1 MRSGALP
8 TQPDQFGSSLSI
20 SSGGTRYEIPDEAT
34 IAADFA
40 RLVERADR
48 HRRDGRQIAVVQGL
62 GFVGS
67 AVAAVLANA
76 RDWEGRP
83 RYFVLGVDLPTAQ
96 GCWKVA
102 RLNEGRVPIAASDPN
117 LSRLV
122 HLGVRETANLCA
134 TMNEAAYGLADVI
147 VVDVELGATSTDGKI
162 QVEID
167 GFVRAIRSIGRHMQP
182 DALVV
187 VETTVPVGFTERSI
201 VPVLRAERTA
211 RGIRGEPC
219 VAHAYERVMPGP
231 RHVESVRAFW
241 RTFSGIDEVSAARAR
256 AFLESFVDTPRFPL
270 TELSD
275 TTSSELAKLLENS
288 YRAANIALIYEWTL
302 LAERLGVNLFEVLD
316 SIRVRAGTHDNI
328 RFPGFGVGGYCLTKD
343 SLLAQWGAEHLF
355 GVDVRLAQT
364 LRAVEVNRWMPLH
377 TLDLICELVDGDLV
391 GKRVA
396 VCGISYLPD
405 VADTRD
411 SPAALL
417 IDRLIAA
424 GADVRA
430 HDPLLNAWPERPAV
444 PLARDLRF
452 CFTWAD
458 VVVLAV
464 RHSCYRGISLANWGD
479 RRGRPYIV
487 DSVNVLADEIAA
499 ELRTAGCRL
508 LGVGKGHWRKARYQ
522 EAGSELL

>member
-1 MRSGALP
+1 MRSDPPP
-8 TQPDQFGSSLSI
+8 TQPDQFGSGLSI
-20 SSGGTRYEIPDEAT
+20 LPGGTRYEIPDEAT

-40 RLVERADR
+40 QLVERADW

-76 RDWEGRP
+76 RDSEGRP
-83 RYFVLGVDLPTAQ
+83 RYFVLGVDLPTAH

-102 RLNEGRVPIAASDPN
+102 RLNEGRVPIAASDQD

-134 TMNEAAYGLADVI
+134 TVSEAAYGLADVI
-147 VVDVELGATSTDGKI
+147 VVDVELGATSADGKI
-162 QVEID
+162 EVETD
-167 GFVRAIRSIGRHMQP
+167 GFDRAIRSIGRHMQP
-182 DALVV
+182 DALIV

-211 RGIRGEPC
+211 RGIKSEPC

-231 RHVESVRAFW
+231 RYVESVRAFW
-241 RTFSGIDEVSAARAR
+241 RTFAGIDEVSAARAR
-256 AFLESFVDTPRFPL
+256 AFLESFVDTSRFPL
-270 TELSD
+270 AELSD

-288 YRAANIALIYEWTL
+288 YRAANIALIHEWTL
-302 LAERLGVNLFEVLD
+302 LAERLGVNLFDVLD

-355 GVDVRLAQT
+355 GVDDVLLAQT
-364 LRAVEVNRWMPLH
+364 LRAVQINSLMPLH
-377 TLDLICELVDGDLV
+377 TLDLIRELVDGDLG

-405 VADTRD
+405 VADTRN
-411 SPAALL
+411 SPAELL
-417 IDRLIAA
+417 IDCLIAA

-430 HDPLLNAWPERPAV
+430 HDPLLDAWPERPAV
-444 PLARDLRF
+444 PLARDLHF

-464 RHSCYRGISLANWGD
+464 RHSCYRDISFANWGD
-479 RRGRPYIV
+479 RGGRPYIV

-499 ELRTAGCRL
+499 EIRTAGCRL
-508 LGVGKGHWRKARYQ
+508 LGVGKGHWRKARYHV
-522 EAGSELL
+522 AS